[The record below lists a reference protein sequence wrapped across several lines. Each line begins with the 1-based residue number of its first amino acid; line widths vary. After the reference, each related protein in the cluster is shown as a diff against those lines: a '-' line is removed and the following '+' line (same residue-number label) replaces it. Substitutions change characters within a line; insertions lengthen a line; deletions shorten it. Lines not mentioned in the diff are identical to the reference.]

1 MRRKKNTEKVSSLD
15 SSDLKSLENLQKVV
29 NSTVENFPDK
39 DSILQMLSDEVK
51 DLKPD
56 EVDLV
61 QKALEM
67 MLADP
72 SLVFVDTS
80 ELKYETPQ
88 EYKKDKKKLG
98 DSRDIPFQ
106 NKLFCR
112 ERIQD
117 IFHQA
122 GYQSEQLF
130 DQEFLV
136 ENELGQILF
145 VRILDS
151 KPIVRLIIPAFF
163 RRQQSVAKKR
173 QFCCDLMQAY
183 PFIRVAMDQ
192 DSDVYFSVDYQY
204 INGINCEQL
213 LTCAEI
219 LIADTVFIYS
229 ENNQLLDMEM
239 SGLIPVLDDEDDEDD
254 DDDDL

>member
-1 MRRKKNTEKVSSLD
+1 MGRKKNSEKDSSLNP
-15 SSDLKSLENLQKVV
+15 SALKSLEDLQKVL
-29 NSTVENFPDK
+29 NSTVQNFPDK
-39 DSILQMLSDEVK
+39 DSILEMVRDEAK

-61 QKALEM
+61 KKALEL

-72 SLVFVDTS
+72 SMVFVDTS

-88 EYKKDKKKLG
+88 EYKKSKKQLG

-106 NKLFCR
+106 NKFFCR

-117 IFHQA
+117 IFHHA
-122 GYQSEQLF
+122 GYKSEKIF

-136 ENELGQILF
+136 ENELGQILY

-173 QFCCDLMQAY
+173 QFCCDIMQEY

-192 DSDVYFSVDYQY
+192 DSDVYFCVDYQY

-219 LIADTVFIYS
+219 LIADTTFIYT
-229 ENNQLLDMEM
+229 ENNKLLDMEM
-239 SGLIPVLDDEDDEDD
+239 SGLIPLFDGEDDEN